1 MGPSHILTFIK
12 TNITKQKRQNGVAQQ
27 HFDFQTKNTITPNA
41 KGQTETRLIP
51 ITNISFQKK
60 RSKMMKTKPTKT
72 SSQNNISLSEKLNN
86 SKPERPNRN
95 TTYSN
100 NKYVLFQ

>member
-1 MGPSHILTFIK
+1 MGTTHSATYPSHILTFIK
-12 TNITKQKRQNGVAQQ
+12 TNITKQK
-27 HFDFQTKNTITPNA
+27 FDVQTENTITPNA

-51 ITNISFQKK
+51 ITNTSFQKK
-60 RSKMMKTKPTKT
+60 RSKIMKTKPTKT
-72 SSQNNISLSEKLNN
+72 SSQNNTSPSEKLNN

-95 TTYSN
+95 TTNSN